1 MKIHLK
7 FNHEAETVL
16 ESIDCP
22 FTSDQ
27 VTDQVSDCVKKFMEN
42 NDLETKSHLAQIM
55 DRDLDYSIILYLAL
69 KQVTDDIEK
78 QAIKG
83 MLKRMFSDDRD
94 ETI

>member
-27 VTDQVSDCVKKFMEN
+27 VTDQVNKCVQKFMS
-42 NDLETKSHLAQIM
+42 NDELDSKSHLAQIM
-55 DRDLDYSIILYLAL
+55 DRDLDYSIILFLAL
-69 KQVTDDIEK
+69 RQVTDDIEK
-78 QAIKG
+78 KAIKG
-83 MLKRMFSDDRD
+83 MLKRMFSDDEN

>member
-27 VTDQVSDCVKKFMEN
+27 VTDQVNDCVKKFMEN
-42 NDLETKSHLAQIM
+42 DDLDTKSHLAQIM
-55 DRDLDYSIILYLAL
+55 DRDLDYSVILFLAL
-69 KQVTDDIEK
+69 RQVTEDIEK

-83 MLKRMFSDDRD
+83 MLKRMLIDEDD